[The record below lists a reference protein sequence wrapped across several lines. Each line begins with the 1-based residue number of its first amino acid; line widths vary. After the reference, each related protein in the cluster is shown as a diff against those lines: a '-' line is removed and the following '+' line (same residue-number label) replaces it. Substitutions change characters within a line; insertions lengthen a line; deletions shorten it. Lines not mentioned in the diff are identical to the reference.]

1 MRRLGLKSCL
11 LAVASL
17 PAVALAQTADA
28 PRVYGLSPQTSTPP
42 VWPQVVRPARGAPN
56 ILLIMTDDV
65 GFGASSTFGGPIPTP
80 TFDALAR
87 EGLRIAILDRLDG
100 AKTLAQV
107 RAAGSDGAWFACDIT
122 DPAQVQRAVKE
133 AGEQFGNL
141 PVLVHCA
148 GIYRCE

>member
-1 MRRLGLKSCL
+1 
-11 LAVASL
+11 LANGHQGKC
-17 PAVALAQTADA
+17 AVVT
-28 PRVYGLSPQTSTPP
+28 GGSSGI
-42 VWPQVVRPARGAPN
+42 GAV
-56 ILLIMTDDV
+56 ICER
-65 GFGASSTFGGPIPTP
+65 
-80 TFDALAR
+80 LAR

-148 GIYRCE
+148 GIYLPQIERVWLTNTQVCGADKV